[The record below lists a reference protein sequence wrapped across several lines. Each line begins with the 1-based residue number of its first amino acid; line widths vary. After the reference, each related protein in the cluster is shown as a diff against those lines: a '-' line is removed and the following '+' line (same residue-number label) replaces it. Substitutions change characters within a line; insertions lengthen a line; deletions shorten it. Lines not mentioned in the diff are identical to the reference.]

1 MNVKHTR
8 ALTEFDIQI
17 YKKFLN
23 KSLIV
28 YLIGADIF
36 NGMPRHYELYSG
48 NIKMQ
53 SDMDNFKRSIRLT
66 VRYNFNVTKSRY
78 MGRGAG
84 QSEKQRL

>member
-1 MNVKHTR
+1 
-8 ALTEFDIQI
+8 
-17 YKKFLN
+17 
-23 KSLIV
+23 
-28 YLIGADIF
+28 
-36 NGMPRHYELYSG
+36 
-48 NIKMQ
+48 MQ